1 MRHPRSAFVRAAAG
15 FTLLELLVSS
25 ALIGII
31 MLILLMTTTGSISIW
46 RGSENAIAVD
56 REGRNALALI
66 SDDISNMLPVA
77 SDAPEFM
84 QPRFGVWNDLV
95 FMEFLVVRPQDY
107 QDSAGGNVGDV
118 CYVRYRYTDQKIE
131 RATADSAATFS
142 ALQDQSRPAPTGFEV
157 LAQNLPTFYIAAF
170 GADGRRLNPEGNAA
184 DIPAVKTIDI
194 SLAAVDMDEM
204 ESRQRGI
211 NARNEGTSMELLS
224 SMQYFSIFFHIPRP

>member
-1 MRHPRSAFVRAAAG
+1 MRHPRSAFVRVAAG

-31 MLILLMTTTGSISIW
+31 MMILLMTTTGSISIW
-46 RGSENAIAVD
+46 RGAENAIAVD

-77 SDAPEFM
+77 SDAPAFM
-84 QPRFGVWNDLV
+84 QPQFGVWDDLV

-107 QDSAGGNVGDV
+107 QNSGGGNVGDV
-118 CYVRYRYTDQKIE
+118 CYVRYRYIDEKIE
-131 RATADSAATFS
+131 RATADSAATFA
-142 ALQDQSRPAPTGFEV
+142 ALQNQTRPAATEFEV
-157 LAQNLPTFYIAAF
+157 LAQNLPTFFIATF
-170 GADGRRLNPEGNAA
+170 GADGRKLNPEGNSA
-184 DIPAVKTIDI
+184 DIPAVQTIDV

-204 ESRQRGI
+204 ESRQRGV
-211 NARNEGTSMELLS
+211 NARTQGTSMELLS